1 MRIFSKRKTKCHAWL
16 KRHWSAQCLRLTSAE
31 STRRR
36 RRPQRILRSHRW
48 GKSEGTSN
56 GRNSETPF
64 RENRNWDPT
73 DPRKMAATTIWP
85 FSSPTN
91 SSPRSSNTSFPAK
104 LGIWDKILSMNPK
117 RQIPSSSCCA
127 YTVLGRENMVDS
139 FKRDWHVYKTTK
151 KIVSSQLKA
160 KGIANDLHHV
170 ALQ

>member
-73 DPRKMAATTIWP
+73 DP
-85 FSSPTN
+85 SPKWCQQKLEHDQNHHQQIHRRGAPTHL
-91 SSPRSSNTSFPAK
+91 SQRSSVSEIRSSVWTRSGRFRVQVAV
-104 LGIWDKILSMNPK
+104 LILFWGGRTWWTALKEIDMYIKQRK
-117 RQIPSSSCCA
+117 R
-127 YTVLGRENMVDS
+127 
-139 FKRDWHVYKTTK
+139 
-151 KIVSSQLKA
+151 
-160 KGIANDLHHV
+160 
-170 ALQ
+170 